1 MAKKQVR
8 KWWIGLSS
16 EQVRTLWTG
25 DTSWPTAGT
34 AGDHLKCMHI
44 NKGMPTG
51 RYDGG
56 SSHPFFE
63 GLSEA
68 PVHSCT
74 QHG

>member
-8 KWWIGLSS
+8 KGWIGLSS
-16 EQVRTLWTG
+16 ERVRTLWTG

-51 RYDGG
+51 
-56 SSHPFFE
+56 
-63 GLSEA
+63 
-68 PVHSCT
+68 
-74 QHG
+74 Q